1 MDLISIY
8 SKILSESL
16 LSLYPIFV
24 KKINLPLD
32 IQLWSRLIT
41 FVLVTLFFINYSWV
55 SNNIF
60 STDSIILSLINIVH
74 ISSSYEGFLNLDSGV
89 AFSIFNIYPLIIL
102 LFSGISWKME
112 YFYGLVGLIF
122 FIISNVVSN
131 SKKSIFSIDTT
142 HFIYG
147 FVMMLIAALTE
158 ALIFFIVKNIKT
170 DNNWNHLFIA
180 YFFGA
185 IIMSVYMVKT
195 YLLPAK
201 TNVSTNTENKIEQND
216 KTTFNGFE
224 NIGLIGISLLINGII
239 GAIGYWLRFY
249 SIYRLDPGIYSV
261 LSYFGIIMAYL
272 YGIIFNSE
280 SIDIYK
286 ILGTILIIL
295 SNYLVI

>member
-60 STDSIILSLINIVH
+60 STDSIIFSLINIVH

-185 IIMSVYMVKT
+185 IIMSVYVFKT
-195 YLLPAK
+195 YLLPAE
-201 TNVSTNTENKIEQND
+201 TNISTNTENKIEQND

-286 ILGTILIIL
+286 ILGTMLIIL